1 MLGVQ
6 FYIIIRKEM
15 GLDSK
20 MGTSNLNPR
29 YIVQKIDISNE
40 NKIIWLNGLINKIF
54 KILPI
59 VETNGMDL
67 SRVYI
72 NALIYEIA
80 SANDIFFNGELT
92 ELIPKLNILMKEDL
106 LHSEIRKL
114 IFECTSLV
122 EKIKKNFE
130 DV

>member
-1 MLGVQ
+1 
-6 FYIIIRKEM
+6 
-15 GLDSK
+15 

-54 KILPI
+54 KILPM

>member
-54 KILPI
+54 KILPM